1 MIQVWTLLGLL
12 GICSIEDMR
21 KKEIQVYVV
30 LTFGIAG
37 VILRLFYQNVSMKNM
52 ILGMAIGV
60 AIMLVSIVTAGQIGL
75 GDGLLLTVT
84 GIFLGVYGNAML
96 FLHGLL
102 LAAVWSVVMVLV
114 LHKGRKTKIPFVP
127 FLLIAYLEMLVL

>member
-12 GICSIEDMR
+12 GICSIEDVR

-30 LTFGIAG
+30 LTFGIVG
-37 VILRLFYQNVSMKNM
+37 VILRLFYQNVTMKNM
-52 ILGMAIGV
+52 IFGMAIGV
-60 AIMLVSIVTAGQIGL
+60 VMMLVSLVTSGQIGL

-84 GIFLGVYGNAML
+84 GIFLGAYGNAML

-102 LAAVWSVVMVLV
+102 FAAVWSLVVL
-114 LHKGRKTKIPFVP
+114 LIFRRGRKTKIPFVP

>member
-37 VILRLFYQNVSMKNM
+37 VILRLFYQNVSMRNM
-52 ILGMAIGV
+52 LLGMAIGIGMMF
-60 AIMLVSIVTAGQIGL
+60 ASLVTAGQIGL

-84 GIFLGVYGNAML
+84 GIFLGAYGNAML

-102 LAAVWSVVMVLV
+102 FAAVWSLVVVLV
-114 LHKGRKTKIPFVP
+114 FRKGRKTKIPFVP
-127 FLLIAYLEMLVL
+127 FLFIAYLEMLL

>member
-30 LTFGIAG
+30 LTFGIVG
-37 VILRLFYQNVSMKNM
+37 VILRLFYQNVSMRNM
-52 ILGMAIGV
+52 LLGMAIGIGMMF
-60 AIMLVSIVTAGQIGL
+60 ASLVTAGQIGL

-84 GIFLGVYGNAML
+84 GIFLGAYGNAML

-102 LAAVWSVVMVLV
+102 FAAVWSLVVVLV
-114 LHKGRKTKIPFVP
+114 FRKGRKTKIPFVP
-127 FLLIAYLEMLVL
+127 FLFIAYLEMLL